1 MAAECYSNPSV
12 ASSLCIHLL
21 VYDEMRFYL
30 TCKAM
35 YRQSY
40 ARREWWAQV
49 RDIDGLAFHTTPGV
63 GQRSWN
69 CYTTW
74 HYCTANGTFLDPPEE
89 AIVATPSPDES
100 ALTAPA
106 SDTSSTSEIPDS
118 EMEIFMPHVYDQM
131 LYLPLVDLAWDSPQ
145 LEGAAPR
152 SGPLCEHCGLLTC
165 VGRSEI
171 KGLVCARC
179 LQGECIDQWIGY
191 WSSLHRNNEVLS
203 DPTFAR
209 HIIEYMYGNGLSAY
223 CYCGQCNPDWF
234 LHGWICRPYSDAR
247 AVPYP
252 DSNNLAWKRSAR
264 TPEWVVEE
272 SL

>member
-1 MAAECYSNPSV
+1 MAADCYCNPSV

-100 ALTAPA
+100 ALTVLA
-106 SDTSSTSEIPDS
+106 SDTSSTSGIPDS
-118 EMEIFMPHVYDQM
+118 EMEIFMPYVYDQM
-131 LYLPLVDLAWDSPQ
+131 LYLPLVDIAWDSPQ

-152 SGPLCEHCGLLTC
+152 NGPLCEHCGLLTC

-171 KGLVCARC
+171 QGLVCARC
-179 LQGECIDQWIGY
+179 LQTECIDQWIFSC
-191 WSSLHRNNEVLS
+191 WSG
-203 DPTFAR
+203 FFFF
-209 HIIEYMYGNGLSAY
+209 Y
-223 CYCGQCNPDWF
+223 CF
-234 LHGWICRPYSDAR
+234 KSILRKLA
-247 AVPYP
+247 P
-252 DSNNLAWKRSAR
+252 DSWTKRAEKHLEVEDTSNILSLSLIIIFPYVDEGPLK
-264 TPEWVVEE
+264 TPRRQYDI
-272 SL
+272 

>member
-1 MAAECYSNPSV
+1 MAAQCYSNPSV

-35 YRQSY
+35 YRQSN

-49 RDIDGLAFHTTPGV
+49 RDIDGLAFHTTHGM

-69 CYTTW
+69 CYITW
-74 HYCTANGTFLDPPEE
+74 HYCSANGTFLDPPEE
-89 AIVATPSPDES
+89 AIAET
-100 ALTAPA
+100 LT
-106 SDTSSTSEIPDS
+106 SETSNTSEIPDS
-118 EMEIFMPHVYDQM
+118 DMETFMPHVHDHM
-131 LYLPLVDLAWDSPQ
+131 PHFPLVDLAWDSPQ
-145 LEGAAPR
+145 LEGAAPK
-152 SGPLCEHCGLLTC
+152 GGLLCEHCGLLTC
-165 VGRSEI
+165 VGRSEV

-179 LQGECIDQWIGY
+179 LQTECIDQLINY
-191 WSSLHRNNEVLS
+191 WNSLHRCNEILGN
-203 DPTFAR
+203 PAFAR

-234 LHGWICRPYSDAR
+234 LYGWICRPYADAR
-247 AVPYP
+247 IILSP
-252 DSNNLAWKRSAR
+252 DRNNLAWMRSTR
-264 TPEWVVEE
+264 TPQWVIEE

>member
-1 MAAECYSNPSV
+1 MAAECCCNPSV

-30 TCKAM
+30 TCKTT
-35 YRQSY
+35 YTQSHV
-40 ARREWWAQV
+40 RREWWQQV
-49 RDIDGLAFHTTPGV
+49 RDIDGLAFHTIPGM

-89 AIVATPSPDES
+89 AIAET
-100 ALTAPA
+100 PA
-106 SDTSSTSEIPDS
+106 SETSNTSEIPDS
-118 EMEIFMPHVYDQM
+118 EMEIFMPHVHDHMQ
-131 LYLPLVDLAWDSPQ
+131 YLPLVDLAWDSPQ
-145 LEGAAPR
+145 LEGAAPK

-165 VGRSEI
+165 VGRSET

-191 WSSLHRNNEVLS
+191 WSSLHRNNEVFGE
-203 DPTFAR
+203 PTIAR
-209 HIIEYMYGNGLSAY
+209 QIIEYMYGNGLSAY

-234 LHGWICRPYSDAR
+234 LHGWICRPYSGAR
-247 AVPYP
+247 VIACP
-252 DSNNLAWKRSAR
+252 DRNNLAWKRSAR

>member
-49 RDIDGLAFHTTPGV
+49 RDIDGLAFHTTPGM

-69 CYTTW
+69 CYITW

-106 SDTSSTSEIPDS
+106 SDTSSTSEVPDS

-131 LYLPLVDLAWDSPQ
+131 LYLPLVDLALGQSATGGSCSKKRTFVRALWVINLCWPQ
-145 LEGAAPR
+145 
-152 SGPLCEHCGLLTC
+152 
-165 VGRSEI
+165 
-171 KGLVCARC
+171 
-179 LQGECIDQWIGY
+179 
-191 WSSLHRNNEVLS
+191 RN
-203 DPTFAR
+203 
-209 HIIEYMYGNGLSAY
+209 
-223 CYCGQCNPDWF
+223 
-234 LHGWICRPYSDAR
+234 
-247 AVPYP
+247 
-252 DSNNLAWKRSAR
+252 
-264 TPEWVVEE
+264 
-272 SL
+272 